1 MWKYVKMYK
10 SMLVWKCVNIEHVIF
25 SSQTI
30 LPLENLYIFFCPF
43 KSFLVTQSN
52 FKKWRGATPPSGMVS
67 FSTSSLAY
75 AQQTR
80 LTRLV
85 NFIQCGMCQSWAN
98 NSVVKLYL
106 NSWYRV
112 VIFLFGKYNRIYLYS
127 HDFPNLNVI
136 RIRIWLKFEN
146 RIVCISPKVKNW
158 NFLLC

>member
-1 MWKYVKMYK
+1 MYK

-67 FSTSSLAY
+67 FSTSLLAY
-75 AQQTR
+75 AQQTW

-85 NFIQCGMCQSWAN
+85 NFFQCGMGQSWAN
-98 NSVVKLYL
+98 NSVFKLYL

-112 VIFLFGKYNRIYLYS
+112 VIFLFGKYNRIYSYLYS

-136 RIRIWLKFEN
+136 RIRIWLKFGN
-146 RIVCISPKVKNW
+146 RIVKTSRQVKIF
-158 NFLLC
+158 NFLF